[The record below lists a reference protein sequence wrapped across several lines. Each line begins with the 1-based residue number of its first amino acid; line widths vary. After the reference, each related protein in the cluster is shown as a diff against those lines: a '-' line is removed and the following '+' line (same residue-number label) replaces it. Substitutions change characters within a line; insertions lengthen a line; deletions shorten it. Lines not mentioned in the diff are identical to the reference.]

1 MKKNKKITRQKK
13 LIFWTSYLLTA
24 HWKDQKL
31 SKRKKEVGSMDV
43 SVSFL
48 EKKIEM

>member
-24 HWKDQKL
+24 PESQFTGKTKN
-31 SKRKKEVGSMDV
+31 
-43 SVSFL
+43 SVK
-48 EKKIEM
+48 EKKRWDQWM